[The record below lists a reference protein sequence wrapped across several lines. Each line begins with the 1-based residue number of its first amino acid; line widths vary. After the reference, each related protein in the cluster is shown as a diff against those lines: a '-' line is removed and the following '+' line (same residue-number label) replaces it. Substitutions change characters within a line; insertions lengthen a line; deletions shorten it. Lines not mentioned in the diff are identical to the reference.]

1 MIYRLNSGDSEHNR
15 VGQTVG
21 SHLRACDLIVQHE
34 KGLAPMKMCG
44 LYVQHEKGLA
54 P

>member
-1 MIYRLNSGDSEHNR
+1 MIYRLDSGDSEHNR
-15 VGQTVG
+15 VGLQWVVIYG
-21 SHLRACDLIVQHE
+21 HLIVQHE
-34 KGLAPMKMCG
+34 KGLALMEMCG